1 MDLIIGQDVTNA
13 VMSGEEMVVN
23 HYIGL
28 LNLTTAFNQTR
39 LEHSRPV
46 RLVHGYNRLDNLPI
60 LIKPI
65 ALS

>member
-1 MDLIIGQDVTNA
+1 
-13 VMSGEEMVVN
+13 MVVN

-39 LEHSRPV
+39 LEHSLPV

-60 LIKPI
+60 LIKPYSI
-65 ALS
+65 KLKMELAGHHAELC